1 MDFKGALWELIL
13 GKTGGIPKTFEGSE
27 ILVFAVGSALMGLIA
42 VILDWVIF
50 SVRGKSVFN
59 LSYGERYRTTLRLLI
74 LWGVGAGVGGFL
86 GSAASIVQLTRAACI
101 GVGVGWPL
109 ILPRLI
115 DSFTREEDEQT
126 QEDEQD
132 GHP

>member
-13 GKTGGIPKTFEGSE
+13 GKTGGLPKTFEGSE

-42 VILDWVIF
+42 VVLDWVVF
-50 SVRGKSVFN
+50 SVRGKSLFN
-59 LSYGERYRTTLRLLI
+59 LSYGQRSRTTLRLLL

-101 GVGVGWPL
+101 GVGVGWPF

-115 DSFTREEDEQT
+115 DSFKEEDEQT
-126 QEDEQD
+126 PEGE
-132 GHP
+132 